1 VQFRT
6 LAATLAVISFALA
19 APGTANAAPKLTIP
33 NFSDLRAKAVDSTD
47 ITIGRPLLSLATKFM
62 SDADDEDAEALAF
75 FKGIKSVRVR
85 SFTFKEDGAYSK
97 SDIDAVRSQ
106 LSGPGWS
113 SLVQIHKRDPQQDVD
128 VFLCLEDGKASGLAI
143 IASEARE
150 FTIVNIVGDIDLDKL
165 GSLDGQ
171 FGIPRVT
178 QNP

>member
-1 VQFRT
+1 MQFRT
-6 LAATLAVISFALA
+6 LAAALAVISFALA
-19 APGTANAAPKLTIP
+19 TPGTANAAPKLQIP
-33 NFSDLRAKAVDSTD
+33 NFSDLRAKAVESTD
-47 ITIGRPLLSLATKFM
+47 ITIGRPLLSLARKFVG
-62 SDADDEDAEALAF
+62 DDDDDEALAF

-85 SFTFKEDGAYSK
+85 SFTFNEDGAYSK

-143 IASEARE
+143 ISSEARE